1 MRMKK
6 IFSLF
11 AIALFAISAVAQ
23 PTALPTDPTYP
34 ANQVKAV
41 YSATYKANCNFGEW
55 GSGTQYTQ
63 ETYGKK
69 FVTTNLGYFGLE
81 FSGLNCSKM
90 EVLHLDVWSAASF
103 SMGIVPIHGA
113 AEVRVTKDVVGG
125 QWNAIEIP
133 LTAFEGVTNW
143 TNVYQIKID
152 NVGNQTFWLNN
163 VYFYTTQVPDED
175 TEAPTALTASL
186 AYASYFSAT
195 INVSASDNS
204 GVVKYEVMNGEEV
217 VATQTAV
224 SATPATATVSNLLPN
239 TEYNFTVIAK
249 DEAGNA
255 TEAVSVAAKTLEAP
269 APAPAPTIAAANVK
283 SIYSDAY
290 TPAWTSLNSFNEGW
304 WNAPKMAEGNL
315 VEGDKVLYY
324 YGFTDGMIGWQFGAF
339 DATGFTTFTMDIYPL
354 ADGKIDCGPLAEGD
368 KDYAKAGVEVKGNQW
383 NTITIDLTGKDLT
396 KIFQVKMINYYA
408 LGSFFIDNVYL
419 YNAIESAV
427 DNITIENKAM
437 KLIENGQLFIIRNG
451 VKYNITGSV
460 VR

>member
-1 MRMKK
+1 MKK

-11 AIALFAISAVAQ
+11 AIALFAMSAVAQ

-133 LTAFEGVTNW
+133 LSAFEGVTNW

-163 VYFYTTQVPDED
+163 VYFYTTQVPEED

-195 INVSASDNS
+195 INVSATDNS

-217 VATQTAV
+217 VATQTGV
-224 SATPATATVSNLLPN
+224 SGTPTTVTVAGLLPN
-239 TEYNFTVIAK
+239 IEYNFSVVAK

-269 APAPAPTIAAANVK
+269 APAPTPTIAAANVK

>member
-1 MRMKK
+1 MKK

-11 AIALFAISAVAQ
+11 AVAAFAVSVAAQ
-23 PTALPTDPTYP
+23 PSALPTAPTHP

-41 YSATYKANCNFGEW
+41 YSTTYNADCGYGEW
-55 GSGTQYTQ
+55 GSGTQYSQ
-63 ETYGKK
+63 DTYGKK
-69 FVTTNLGYFGLE
+69 YVTTNLGYFGLVDFE
-81 FSGLNCSKM
+81 LNCSKM
-90 EVLHLDVWSAASF
+90 EVLHLDVWSAGSF

-133 LTAFEGVTNW
+133 LSAFEGVTNW

-163 VYFYTTQVPDED
+163 VYFYTTQVPEED
-175 TEAPTALTASL
+175 TEAPTALTANL

-217 VATQTAV
+217 VATQTGV
-224 SATPATATVSNLLPN
+224 SGTPTTVTVAGLLPN
-239 TEYNFTVIAK
+239 TEYNFSVVAK

-354 ADGKIDCGPLAEGD
+354 ADGKITLGPLNEGGG
-368 KDYAKAGVEVKGNQW
+368 DYAVAGIDVKANQW
-383 NTITIDLTGKDLT
+383 NTITIDLTSKDLT
-396 KIFQVKMINYYA
+396 KIFQVKMIDYYA

-419 YNAIESAV
+419 YSATESAV
-427 DNITIENKAM
+427 DNITIENKAT
-437 KLIENGQLFIIRNG
+437 KLIENGQLYIIRNG
-451 VKYNITGSV
+451 VKYDATGSV

>member
-1 MRMKK
+1 MKK

-204 GVVKYEVMNGEEV
+204 GVVKYEVKNGDEV
-217 VATQTAV
+217 VATQTGV
-224 SATPATATVSNLLPN
+224 SGTPTTVTVAGLLPN
-239 TEYNFTVIAK
+239 TEYNFSVVAK

-255 TEAVSVAAKTLEAP
+255 TESVSVTAKTLATP
-269 APAPAPTIAAANVK
+269 DPAPAPTIAAANVK

>member
-1 MRMKK
+1 MKK

-11 AIALFAISAVAQ
+11 VIALFAMSAVAQ

-34 ANQVKAV
+34 ANQVKAD

-90 EVLHLDVWSAASF
+90 EVLHLDVWSAGSF

-255 TEAVSVAAKTLEAP
+255 TESVSVAAKTLEAP

-408 LGSFFIDNVYL
+408 LGSFFIDNVYF
-419 YNAIESAV
+419 YNAPVTALE
-427 DNITIENKAM
+427 NTIVETKA
-437 KLIENGQLFIIRNG
+437 KKVVENGQLIIIRNG
-451 VKYNITGSV
+451 VKYDATGKMMK
-460 VR
+460 

>member
-1 MRMKK
+1 MKK

-11 AIALFAISAVAQ
+11 AVAAFAVSVVAQ
-23 PTALPTDPTYP
+23 PSALPTAPTHP

-41 YSATYKANCNFGEW
+41 YSTTYNADCGYGEW
-55 GSGTQYTQ
+55 SSGTQYSQ
-63 ETYGKK
+63 DTYGKK
-69 FVTTNLGYFGLE
+69 YVTTNLGYFGLVDFE
-81 FSGLNCSKM
+81 LNCSKM
-90 EVLHLDVWSAASF
+90 EVLHLDVWSAGSF

-113 AEVRVTKDVVGG
+113 AEVRVTKQIVGG

-143 TNVYQIKID
+143 TKVYQIKID

-163 VYFYTTQVPDED
+163 VYFYTTQAPEVDA
-175 TEAPTALTASL
+175 EAPTALTASL
-186 AYASYFSAT
+186 AYAAYFSAT
-195 INVSASDNS
+195 LNVSAVDNS
-204 GVVKYEVMNGEEV
+204 GVVKYEVKNGDEV
-217 VATQTAV
+217 VATQTGV
-224 SATPATATVSNLLPN
+224 SGTPTTVNVSGLLPN
-239 TEYNFTVIAK
+239 TEYNFSVVAK

-269 APAPAPTIAAANVK
+269 APAPTPTIAAANVK

-290 TPAWTSLNSFNEGW
+290 TTCTALNNINAQW

-315 VEGDKVLYY
+315 AEGDKALYY
-324 YGFTDGMIGWQFGAF
+324 FGFTDGMIGWEFSAF
-339 DATGFTTFTMDIYPL
+339 DATGFTTFTIDIYPL

-408 LGSFFIDNVYL
+408 LGSFFIDNVYF
-419 YNAIESAV
+419 YNAPVTALE
-427 DNITIENKAM
+427 NTIVETKA
-437 KLIENGQLFIIRNG
+437 KKVVENGQLIIIRNG
-451 VKYNITGSV
+451 VKYDATGKMMK
-460 VR
+460 

>member
-1 MRMKK
+1 MKK

-11 AIALFAISAVAQ
+11 AVALFAISAVAQ

-175 TEAPTALTASL
+175 TEAPTALTANL

-408 LGSFFIDNVYL
+408 LGSFFIDNVYF
-419 YNAIESAV
+419 YNAPVTALE
-427 DNITIENKAM
+427 NTIVETKA
-437 KLIENGQLFIIRNG
+437 KKVVENGQLIIIRNG
-451 VKYNITGSV
+451 VTYDVTGRV

>member
-1 MRMKK
+1 MKK

-11 AIALFAISAVAQ
+11 AIALFAMSAVAQ

-90 EVLHLDVWSAASF
+90 EVLHLDVWSAGSF

-133 LTAFEGVTNW
+133 LSAFEGVTNW

-163 VYFYTTQVPDED
+163 VYFYTTQVPEEE
-175 TEAPTALTASL
+175 TEVPTALTASL

-195 INVSASDNS
+195 LNVSAADNS
-204 GVVKYEVMNGEEV
+204 GVVKYEVKNGDEV
-217 VATQTAV
+217 VATQTGV
-224 SATPATATVSNLLPN
+224 SGTPTTVTVAGLLPN
-239 TEYNFTVIAK
+239 TEYNFSVVAK
-249 DEAGNA
+249 DEAGNT

-419 YNAIESAV
+419 YSATESAV
-427 DNITIENKAM
+427 DNITIENKAT

>member
-1 MRMKK
+1 MKK

-11 AIALFAISAVAQ
+11 VIALFAMSAVAQ

-90 EVLHLDVWSAASF
+90 EVLHLDVWSAGSF

-255 TEAVSVAAKTLEAP
+255 TESVSVAAKTLEAP

-408 LGSFFIDNVYL
+408 LGSFFIDNVYF
-419 YNAIESAV
+419 YNAPVTALE
-427 DNITIENKAM
+427 NTIVETKA
-437 KLIENGQLFIIRNG
+437 KKVVENGQLIIIRNG
-451 VKYNITGSV
+451 VKYDATGKMMK
-460 VR
+460 